1 VSNVVQKTFWNRLR
15 WVASPVLVLFVMP
28 ATLMLFQVTVSQAL
42 GLTSSTLILLVIT
55 VVYSLGFAPIVSV
68 LLSIESS
75 LFLNYYLTPPF
86 HSLRVASS
94 NDVITLV
101 IFIFS
106 SISVSTL
113 INLIVTKQ
121 TEIESLMTKLE
132 SSRTKV
138 TKSQL
143 STYLLGPWRVDL
155 AKQTVTAISTP
166 EVDVHLTPIEW
177 KLLEVLVK
185 AEGGVVKQ
193 SEVLKVVWG
202 EKYGKE
208 TNYLRLY
215 LSQLRRKLEETP
227 KRPVLLITE
236 AGIGHR
242 AMAKKEVLHS
252 E

>member
-1 VSNVVQKTFWNRLR
+1 
-15 WVASPVLVLFVMP
+15 
-28 ATLMLFQVTVSQAL
+28 MLFRVTVSQTL

-55 VVYSLGFAPIVSV
+55 VIYSLGSRAIVSV
-68 LLSIESS
+68 LLSLESS

-86 HSLRVASS
+86 HSLRVAST
-94 NDVITLV
+94 NDVVTLI

-121 TEIESLMTKLE
+121 SEIETLMTKLE
-132 SSRTKV
+132 NSKN
-138 TKSQL
+138 KSGKNQPL
-143 STYLLGPWRVDL
+143 SYILGPWRINL
-155 AKQTVTAISTP
+155 SKQTVTSVGSP
-166 EVDVHLTPIEW
+166 VVDVHLTPIEW
-177 KLLEVLVK
+177 KILEVLVT
-185 AEGGVVKQ
+185 AEGGLVKQ
-193 SEVLKVVWG
+193 ADVLKAVWG

-215 LSQLRRKLEETP
+215 LSQLRKKLEEAP

-236 AGIGHR
+236 SGLGHR
-242 AMAKKEVLHS
+242 AMATREVNQS